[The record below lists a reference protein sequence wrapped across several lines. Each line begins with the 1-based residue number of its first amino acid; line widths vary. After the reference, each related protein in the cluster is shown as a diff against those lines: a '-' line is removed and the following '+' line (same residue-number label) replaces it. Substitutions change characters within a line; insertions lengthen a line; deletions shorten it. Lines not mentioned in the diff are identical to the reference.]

1 MNMRIFSRDFYVSSS
16 RTFLSEENISIQINL
31 ILNMLCFQDCY
42 VPLPCDILCLQLTL
56 LDLLS
61 DSGQHLWP
69 QLVLNSLPQIL
80 ETIVDNSDS
89 MEALPTT
96 KQVCVFF
103 VFSCWFYN
111 WVFHSVWFD
120 NNWNLIAMT
129 SLTWLWFANIWT
141 WIHLYQLSLRNCI

>member
-1 MNMRIFSRDFYVSSS
+1 MRIFSLGFYFASS
-16 RTFLSEENISIQINL
+16 RTFLSEENIQINL
-31 ILNMLCFQDCY
+31 ILSFCFQDCH
-42 VPLPCDILCLQLTL
+42 VPLPCDILCLQLAL

-103 VFSCWFYN
+103 VFSCWCYL
-111 WVFHSVWFD
+111 WVIHSVWFGND
-120 NNWNLIAMT
+120 WNLISMT
-129 SLTWLWFANIWT
+129 SLTWIWFVNVQT
-141 WIHLYQLSLRNCI
+141 WIYLFPKSVELKTHNYFI

>member
-1 MNMRIFSRDFYVSSS
+1 
-16 RTFLSEENISIQINL
+16 
-31 ILNMLCFQDCY
+31 MLCFQDCH
-42 VPLPCDILCLQLTL
+42 VPLPCDILCLQLAL

-96 KQVCVFF
+96 KQVYVFF
-103 VFSCWFYN
+103 VFSCWCYL
-111 WVFHSVWFD
+111 WVFHSVWFG

-129 SLTWLWFANIWT
+129 SLTWIWFVNVQT
-141 WIHLYQLSLRNCI
+141 WIYLFPKSVELETHNHFKSIQKNHPQIFTRVSHICFLHIFIYSPLL